1 MQEALLIA
9 FQSYNGEESPYD
21 IRIEGDI
28 DGTQFNYNAIVTLDE
43 DFESSSGTVFELFV
57 SEDSVDSYWTSC
69 ADEQLAYH
77 HTRHLARA
85 YLTMNEEDKLP
96 ISIGL
101 EGESQV
107 FSGSFELLDFGITPH
122 YPYIV
127 QNLVTYEV
135 KQSVAFNI
143 NHIPILAP
151 FLIYAL

>member
-1 MQEALLIA
+1 M
-9 FQSYNGEESPYD
+9 
-21 IRIEGDI
+21 
-28 DGTQFNYNAIVTLDE
+28 
-43 DFESSSGTVFELFV
+43 ELFV

-107 FSGSFELLDFGITPH
+107 FSGSFELLDFWNNPTLSITA
-122 YPYIV
+122 IV

-143 NHIPILAP
+143 NNIPTDRD
-151 FLIYAL
+151 